1 MSYACKR
8 CKRLIKTKK
17 CSKCNTTDVTE
28 KWKGS
33 VTIFDPDKSEI
44 AQKMEITFPGSYAL
58 KVK

>member
-1 MSYACKR
+1 MYACKK

-17 CSKCNTTDVTE
+17 CSICNTTDVTD

-33 VTIFDPDKSEI
+33 LTIFDTEKSEI
-44 AQKMEITFPGSYAL
+44 AKKMEITFAGSYAL